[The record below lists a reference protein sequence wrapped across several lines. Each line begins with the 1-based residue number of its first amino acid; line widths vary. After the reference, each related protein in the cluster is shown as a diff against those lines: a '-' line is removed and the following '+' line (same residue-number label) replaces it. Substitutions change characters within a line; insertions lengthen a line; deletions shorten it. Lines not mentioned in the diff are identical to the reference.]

1 MKVALVHDW
10 LTGMRGGERC
20 LEAFCELFPE
30 ADLFTLF
37 HIPGSV
43 SPRIESMRIRTSFLQ
58 GLPGIKK
65 FYRYYLPLMPWAM
78 SSFNLAGYDLVLSTS
93 HCVAKGIR
101 IPTGARHICYCFTPM
116 RYIWDQ
122 FETYF
127 SGKRRWAQFVAMC
140 LLRPL
145 LKNWDIRSSRGVHQ
159 FIAISRHIQGKI
171 KDYYQRESTVI
182 PPPVNTRFYS
192 PTGESREDFFL
203 VAGALSPYKRVDL
216 AVEAFNELGY
226 PLKIIGKGPEQS
238 HLRKKAASHI
248 QFLGWVDDE
257 QLRSH
262 YARCR
267 ALVFPGEEDFGIV
280 PLEAQAMGC
289 PVIALGK
296 GGVLETV
303 IPESSSWKSRT
314 SIPKDKTRNPTGL
327 FFFKAEKDHLCR
339 AVETF
344 TTVESRFDSHTIR
357 EHALNFDLDQFK
369 YQIQMFIQ
377 EYLKKSH
384 AEKI

>member
-43 SPRIESMRIRTSFLQ
+43 SPRIESMRICTSFIQ

-101 IPTGARHICYCFTPM
+101 IPAGARHICYCFTPM

-171 KDYYQRESTVI
+171 E
-182 PPPVNTRFYS
+182 
-192 PTGESREDFFL
+192 
-203 VAGALSPYKRVDL
+203 
-216 AVEAFNELGY
+216 
-226 PLKIIGKGPEQS
+226 
-238 HLRKKAASHI
+238 
-248 QFLGWVDDE
+248 
-257 QLRSH
+257 
-262 YARCR
+262 
-267 ALVFPGEEDFGIV
+267 
-280 PLEAQAMGC
+280 
-289 PVIALGK
+289 
-296 GGVLETV
+296 
-303 IPESSSWKSRT
+303 
-314 SIPKDKTRNPTGL
+314 
-327 FFFKAEKDHLCR
+327 
-339 AVETF
+339 
-344 TTVESRFDSHTIR
+344 
-357 EHALNFDLDQFK
+357 
-369 YQIQMFIQ
+369 
-377 EYLKKSH
+377 
-384 AEKI
+384 